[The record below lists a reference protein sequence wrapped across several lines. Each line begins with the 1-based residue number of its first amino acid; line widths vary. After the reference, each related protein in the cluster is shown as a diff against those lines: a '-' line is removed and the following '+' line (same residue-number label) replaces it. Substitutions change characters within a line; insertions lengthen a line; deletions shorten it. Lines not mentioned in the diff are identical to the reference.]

1 MAARRPQTIVKR
13 QREQALREK
22 RERKQAKKDQ
32 RAAEKR
38 AIENGELILGEDGV
52 LRAPPARRGQV
63 EADADAS
70 AEVSGPGPEG
80 LGWLAHAL
88 QFANAPAR
96 RLPSI
101 TSTVGTTSILNRSAS
116 SGLASTSTRTSVN
129 VSWLCRR

>member
-52 LRAPPARRGQV
+52 LRAPPSEDGEQV

-70 AEVSGPGPEG
+70 AEESVEPGPEG
-80 LGWLAHAL
+80 LG
-88 QFANAPAR
+88 
-96 RLPSI
+96 
-101 TSTVGTTSILNRSAS
+101 
-116 SGLASTSTRTSVN
+116 
-129 VSWLCRR
+129 